1 MYGYASGKWD
11 NVFQNFQK
19 RRKPNLWGISYRESS
34 PHLIF
39 LLEFQELSVG
49 WFVIGE
55 FNDSRIF
62 RKRVRSRALCL
73 HQFLW
78 FLCVVSLSLLASL
91 KKSYNVYL
99 KTVRL

>member
-11 NVFQNFQK
+11 NIFQNFQK

-55 FNDSRIF
+55 FNDSRILSMF
-62 RKRVRSRALCL
+62 VVFAVVLNCRFAIAALC
-73 HQFLW
+73 FVGKSSS
-78 FLCVVSLSLLASL
+78 FVIVV
-91 KKSYNVYL
+91 
-99 KTVRL
+99 R